1 MNLSKDGKPLI
12 ECDDELTC
20 TLCGKS
26 MYVVEVVD
34 SIEYW
39 YCPECG
45 TTESITVVKKTVG
58 A

>member
-1 MNLSKDGKPLI
+1 METNT
-12 ECDDELTC
+12 DDELTC

-26 MYVVEVVD
+26 MYIVEVED
-34 SIEYW
+34 NREYW

-58 A
+58 AEYA